1 MALINKVLP
10 GYVAT
15 LWCQEGANP
24 TALTDTELA
33 TWANVETIIGT
44 SAGGLGTTY
53 TVRVMRSPLR
63 KPQAI
68 GGRLALPG
76 SHTVFEFWKAT
87 STSAADPRPGDLI
100 TVDSVVFVVDS
111 VEDTRRSKWI
121 LGATKT
127 KTNVPAV

>member
-1 MALINKVLP
+1 VTFDITTFCQNDWKWLDDVQS
-10 GYVAT
+10 AT
-15 LWCQEGANP
+15 FEPA
-24 TALTDTELA
+24 DT
-33 TWANVETIIGT
+33 
-44 SAGGLGTTY
+44 AGGLGTTY

-68 GGRLALPG
+68 GGRIALPG

-87 STSAADPRPGDLI
+87 SSATAPDPRPGDLI
-100 TVDSVVFVVDS
+100 TVDSIVFVVDS
-111 VEDTRRSKWI
+111 AEDTRRSKWI